1 MFGRI
6 DPGWDDLD
14 RIETRPVGQR
24 LELLQPLVNLLSYKT
39 VCVSRIE
46 HSCMSPYPQT
56 TSFTDYSYRLKY
68 KGNSLSSSYFYE
80 KVLVTFPIQLELK
93 FPLLPWKPQP
103 SHKVFPPGNLTLCS
117 WAYARGSLWISNFV
131 FWGTF

>member
-1 MFGRI
+1 MRMIGRI
-6 DPGWDDLD
+6 DPRCEDLD
-14 RIETRPVGQR
+14 KMEARPVGQK
-24 LELLQPLVNLLSYKT
+24 LELLQPLVYLLSYKT

-80 KVLVTFPIQLELK
+80 KVLVTFPARLELK
-93 FPLLPWKPQP
+93 FTLLP
-103 SHKVFPPGNLTLCS
+103 
-117 WAYARGSLWISNFV
+117 
-131 FWGTF
+131 